1 MTTVGEVAAAQ
12 AAAYHPDLCFMG
24 VYAIHPEYG
33 MTIPYPEEVSIKRQL
48 IHSSSRVIALVN
60 PIKLNTVSRYQVCG
74 IEDLQLSSQM
84 EMCRRRWHHDIKQR
98 IRFPVKQFEPPG
110 MGGSYF
116 FQSKNCVKMTVRF
129 ANINCT
135 HLERSCTNVADKV
148 RYRRTGACESQC
160 TMILANRFQVI
171 LTQFFLYFI
180 HQTLPYNQPGT
191 WQFPGQ
197 LRMLG
202 HLL

>member
-1 MTTVGEVAAAQ
+1 
-12 AAAYHPDLCFMG
+12 
-24 VYAIHPEYG
+24 
-33 MTIPYPEEVSIKRQL
+33 
-48 IHSSSRVIALVN
+48 
-60 PIKLNTVSRYQVCG
+60 
-74 IEDLQLSSQM
+74 
-84 EMCRRRWHHDIKQR
+84 
-98 IRFPVKQFEPPG
+98 
-110 MGGSYF
+110 
-116 FQSKNCVKMTVRF
+116 MTVRF

-180 HQTLPYNQPGT
+180 HQILPYNQPGT

-197 LRMLG
+197 LKDAWSSALIPCMEQLQYQRQPLRSRSHGSGCG
-202 HLL
+202 HLLQ